1 MFTVC
6 PKCALTLVVTA
17 ADLRVAQGYVRCGR
31 CSNVFNALARLS
43 DERRGAAQP
52 APESSARDT
61 STSARLRTSSGSG
74 ATTSRTRA
82 LQEPGRSSGS
92 ADASRRDVRQ
102 PPAVA
107 GKATTKTVPPRSPSQ
122 SHSDE
127 AGIPDDALEFNAA
140 TTDVSKVFFE
150 QPPTAEFRAATGT
163 FRALR
168 HEADESAR
176 AAGHGH
182 PAAGEN
188 TPAQHDERAGV
199 QFDIELDSELLA
211 EITGNR
217 LTRLDSTAATRPATD
232 ARTTARAEGAPAA
245 DSHGA
250 GARDAPTQDS
260 KAQGSEARSAETHD
274 ADSAHIHSA
283 RLQTEET
290 PATEVPEEGT
300 AHGKTAAEPLGAAPL
315 PTADS
320 AGKRPQGEQLEADR
334 LLRLSAGMAGGRP
347 VAPVTNTARATPA
360 KRASPLETAEAI
372 RSALSPRKKSSA
384 AQATTASAARMDP
397 TVLAWT
403 IGTVLMGLLLLGQV
417 INHFR
422 NDLAASAELHG
433 PLTSLYAALG
443 ITLIPKWNLSSY
455 EVRQLGATTD
465 AESAGHI
472 TVRASVKNGA
482 HQSKPLPFLRVTLQD
497 RFGNRIASRDV
508 PPQSYLPRAIPASTL
523 LAPGQRIDAEM
534 VFVDPGTNAV
544 GFEID
549 ACLPAP
555 SGGITCANDVTSR

>member
-43 DERRGAAQP
+43 EDRQAAAQP
-52 APESSARDT
+52 ASQSGARDT
-61 STSARLRTSSGSG
+61 GASARLRTSPGSG

-82 LQEPGRSSGS
+82 LQEPANSPGTTDSPKR
-92 ADASRRDVRQ
+92 DARQ
-102 PPAVA
+102 PPPAA
-107 GKATTKTVPPRSPSQ
+107 GKAATKTVSPRAASPQ
-122 SHSDE
+122 RADE
-127 AGIPDDALEFNAA
+127 DSIPDDALEFNAEA
-140 TTDVSKVFFE
+140 TDVSKVFVE
-150 QPPTAEFRAATGT
+150 QPPTPEFRAATGT

-168 HEADESAR
+168 HEAEESAR
-176 AAGHGH
+176 AAGHDH
-182 PAAGEN
+182 AAGDEA
-188 TPAQHDERAGV
+188 TPAEHDERAGV

-217 LTRLDSTAATRPATD
+217 LTRLDSTAAARPASDVSTPERAD
-232 ARTTARAEGAPAA
+232 AHGAEG
-245 DSHGA
+245 
-250 GARDAPTQDS
+250 
-260 KAQGSEARSAETHD
+260 D
-274 ADSAHIHSA
+274 ADSPDLHIA
-283 RLQTEET
+283 KLLTEEIP
-290 PATEVPEEGT
+290 PAEVPEEWS
-300 AHGKTAAEPLGAAPL
+300 AHGRVAAEPPGPEPAAAHAAPPL
-315 PTADS
+315 SSGPREAPREGPREAPSAAMTRSSTAFRAAPAQDNVPPPKPAAAVAS
-320 AGKRPQGEQLEADR
+320 
-334 LLRLSAGMAGGRP
+334 GRTA
-347 VAPVTNTARATPA
+347 VPVTNTARAAPA

-372 RSALSPRKKSSA
+372 RNALSPRKKASP
-384 AQATTASAARMDP
+384 AQASTDSAPPTDP
-397 TVLAWT
+397 MVLGWT
-403 IGTVLMGLLLLGQV
+403 IGTVLMGLLLAGQV
-417 INHFR
+417 VNHFR
-422 NDLAASAELHG
+422 NDLAASAQLHG
-433 PLTSLYAALG
+433 PLTSVYAALG

-508 PPQSYLPRAIPASTL
+508 PPQSYLPRAIPVSTL

-555 SGGITCANDVTSR
+555 GGGITCANDVTSR